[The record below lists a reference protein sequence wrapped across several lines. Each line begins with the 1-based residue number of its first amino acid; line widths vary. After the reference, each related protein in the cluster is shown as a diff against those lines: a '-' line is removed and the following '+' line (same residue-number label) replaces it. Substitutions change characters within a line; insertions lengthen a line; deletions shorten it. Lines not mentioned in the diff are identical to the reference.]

1 MRTYKCYRVLAVL
14 LAILLT
20 LHPVMSDAA
29 AASGGRD
36 DRKTS
41 LMTEVPS
48 EGGRISPAG
57 TSIMPQTGIPSGRLG
72 ESFGDSHVFDSAALV
87 TSELVEGRKENEK
100 HYRLENG
107 SYTAVVYQ
115 EPVHVKDEDGAFQEI
130 VNKLTFD
137 EKEGRYFVS
146 IGDVE
151 KNYAATLNAG
161 ELLRVSKGTYEL

>member
-41 LMTEVPS
+41 LTTEVPS

-72 ESFGDSHVFDSAALV
+72 ESFGDSHEFDSAALV

-107 SYTAVVYQ
+107 AYTAVVYQ
-115 EPVHVKDEDGAFQEI
+115 EPVHVRDSNGSLQEI
-130 VNKLTFD
+130 VNHLSFN
-137 EKEGRYFVS
+137 ELENRYTVT

-151 KNYAATLNAG
+151 KDYAASMSAG
-161 ELLRVSKGTYEL
+161 